1 MSIRRTSNHSAAE
14 SIVDELA
21 RLGLR
26 DVIISPGSRNAP
38 LVIAAHHH
46 PALKLMV
53 ALDERS
59 AAHIALGMT
68 LENRRPVAVIST
80 SGTAAVN
87 HGPALAEAHYA
98 GHPLISVTADR
109 GVEARQRGHGQTV
122 RQPGLFDAH
131 VRMSLDLDELSMS
144 EFEMREAIRESWTEL
159 STYPRGPVHVNVPLD
174 EPLYEQAEG
183 TWSQPDASELS
194 EVEVVEMPNDWVDCL
209 CGHSPRVLLLAGGNP
224 DSWLGWSA
232 LEREA
237 TASAL
242 CSRVVF
248 WPDRLSGLAN
258 SRSTPYLESLLAHWK
273 GGEWPEELRPEVVI
287 TVGLPPMSKA
297 IREALQSFCPVHLH
311 MGGGAW
317 DIWGAGVSEWRIH
330 PRHGL
335 GILAEALPEQNAF
348 ADLWQVQM
356 DQAQFRSE
364 EERVNVWG
372 DEQVFSDLSAFF
384 MELREPPHAIH
395 FANSTSVRQMQ
406 KVAWPLES
414 RLHAN
419 RGVAGIDGCVSTAVG
434 DALMNPHRPVVLVTG
449 DTAWLYD
456 LNGLHVQPFPQNL
469 KILVIDNAGGDIFRG
484 LPGPMSSGLCEPYF
498 AAPPKADFR
507 ASAELHGLH
516 WFGQVEEGRLFMN
529 LLTEWYRC
537 NQSSLLVANT
547 RFPH

>member
-26 DVIISPGSRNAP
+26 DVVISPGSRSAP

-46 PALKLMV
+46 PALKLVV

-87 HGPALAEAHYA
+87 HGPALAEAHYS
-98 GHPLISVTADR
+98 GHPLISITADR
-109 GVEARQRGHGQTV
+109 GVVARHRGHGQTV

-131 VRMSLDLDELSMS
+131 VRMSLDLDELSIS
-144 EFEMREAIRESWTEL
+144 ESEMRAAIRESWTAL
-159 STYPRGPVHVNVPLD
+159 STYPRGPIHVNVPFD

-183 TWSQPDASELS
+183 KWSKPDASELY
-194 EVEVVEMPNDWVDCL
+194 EVEDVEMPMDWVDL
-209 CGHSPRVLLLAGGNP
+209 LSSHSPRVLLLAGCNP
-224 DSWLGWSA
+224 DSWPGWSA

-237 TASAL
+237 TATAL
-242 CSRVVF
+242 SSRVVF
-248 WPDRLSGLAN
+248 WPDRFSGLAN
-258 SRSTPYLESLLAHWK
+258 SRPTPHLESLLAHWK

-297 IREALQSFCPVHLH
+297 IREAIQSCCPTHLH
-311 MGGGAW
+311 IGGGAW
-317 DIWGAGVSEWRIH
+317 DIWGGGVSEWRIH
-330 PRHGL
+330 PRRGL
-335 GILAEALPEQNAF
+335 ENLTEALPEQNAF
-348 ADLWQVQM
+348 ADLWQVQI

-364 EERVNVWG
+364 EERVSVWG
-372 DEQVFSDLSAFF
+372 DEQVFSELSAFF
-384 MELREPPHAIH
+384 REQREPPHAIH

-406 KVAWPLES
+406 KVSWPLET

-434 DALMNPHRPVVLVTG
+434 DALMNSNRLVALVTG

-469 KILVIDNAGGDIFRG
+469 KILVIDNAGGAIFRG
-484 LPGPMSSGLCEPYF
+484 LPGPRSAGLCEPYF
-498 AAPPKADFR
+498 AAPPKADFQ
-507 ASAELHGLH
+507 ASAELHGLQ
-516 WFGQVEEGRLFMN
+516 WFGHVEEGRLFTN
-529 LLTEWYRC
+529 LLTEWYRS
-537 NQSSLLVANT
+537 NQPSILLANT
-547 RFPH
+547 RFPY